1 MKNAGFGKR
10 FLAYIIDMIVI
21 SIVGIF
27 ITVFIPMQEVDTSEA
42 NTALENYMNSEITVE
57 KYMNETA
64 SVNYE
69 LEQSRIPEYIVS
81 LTLTFV
87 YFVIL
92 QYKLNGQTV
101 GKKVLNI
108 RVENNKKGKLSV
120 NSLIFRSL
128 IINEIGFSMLSLL
141 SILVFN
147 EGTYTTVSGILNML
161 NLCLILICA
170 VMVIANK
177 DKRGLHDV
185 IAGTK
190 VVELEK

>member
-10 FLAYIIDMIVI
+10 LLAYILDMIVI
-21 SIVGIF
+21 SVVATF
-27 ITVFIPMQEVDTSEA
+27 IMVFVPTENVDTTKA
-42 NTALENYMNSEITVE
+42 DTAMQSYIDGKISTHEYI
-57 KYMNETA
+57 NEVSST
-64 SVNYE
+64 NYE
-69 LEQSRIPEYIVS
+69 LEQSKIPDYIVS
-81 LTLTFV
+81 LALTFI
-87 YFVIL
+87 YFVIV

-108 RVENNKKGKLSV
+108 RVENNKKGNLSI

-128 IINEIGFSMLSLL
+128 IINEIAFSMLHLV
-141 SILVFN
+141 SIFIFN
-147 EGTYTTVSGILNML
+147 EGTFNMVSGILNMI

-177 DKRGLHDV
+177 DKRGLHDI

>member
-21 SIVGIF
+21 SVVGIF

-42 NTALENYMNSEITVE
+42 NTALENYMNGEITVE

>member
-21 SIVGIF
+21 SVVGIF

-42 NTALENYMNSEITVE
+42 NTALENYMNGEITVE

-147 EGTYTTVSGILNML
+147 EGTYTTISGILNML

>member
-21 SIVGIF
+21 SVVGIF

-42 NTALENYMNSEITVE
+42 NTALENYMNGEITVE
-57 KYMNETA
+57 KYMNETV

>member
-42 NTALENYMNSEITVE
+42 NTALENYMNGEITVE

-64 SVNYE
+64 GVNYE

-147 EGTYTTVSGILNML
+147 EGTYTTISGILNML

>member
-10 FLAYIIDMIVI
+10 LLAYILDMIVI
-21 SIVGIF
+21 SVVATF
-27 ITVFIPMQEVDTSEA
+27 IMVFVPTENVDTTKA
-42 NTALENYMNSEITVE
+42 DTAMQSYIDGKISTQEYI
-57 KYMNETA
+57 NEVSST
-64 SVNYE
+64 NYE
-69 LEQSRIPEYIVS
+69 LEQSKIPDYIVS
-81 LTLTFV
+81 LALTFI
-87 YFVIL
+87 YFVIV

-108 RVENNKKGKLSV
+108 RVENNKKGNLSI

-128 IINEIGFSMLSLL
+128 IINEIAFSMLHLV
-141 SILVFN
+141 SIFIFN
-147 EGTYTTVSGILNML
+147 EGTFNMVSGILNMI

-177 DKRGLHDV
+177 DKRGLHDI